1 MHRRALVAGLLAAPV
16 SLPALGQSRWP
27 DRPLRIVV
35 AFPAGGGTDIIAR
48 LLQDPLQAALG
59 GATVI
64 VENRSGGSGM
74 IAAEH
79 VARSPADGTT
89 LLMTIT
95 TIFQAPVVLRRFP
108 YDPVKD
114 FSFIGRVGTGSIT
127 FMVGP
132 AVPASVT
139 TLRQFVDWGRG
150 RPLSFGNYGA
160 GSTSHAFSAA
170 FAEEAKLDV
179 THVAYRGEGPM
190 LQDNL
195 GGQFH
200 GGFHGHVAPADVV
213 REGRLR
219 PLASSGAER
228 VAALGGRVPTMG
240 ELGYSKRFEFRGF
253 TGVFAPPRL
262 PPEIEARL
270 IGAFRQVLT
279 EPAMSARL
287 AAMDVNVDFVGG
299 PEFQRYVEGL
309 MLQWQEMA
317 EALNLYQS
325 G

>member
-1 MHRRALVAGLLAAPV
+1 MDRRALVAGLLAAP
-16 SLPALGQSRWP
+16 LIRPAGAQTRWP
-27 DRPLRIVV
+27 DRPVRIVV

-48 LLQDPLQAALG
+48 LLQEPLQAALG

-79 VARSPADGTT
+79 VARSAPDGTT

-114 FSFIGRVGTGSIT
+114 FSYIGRVGTGSIT

-132 AVPASVT
+132 AVPASIT
-139 TLRQFVDWGRG
+139 TLPQFVEWGRG

-228 VAALGGRVPTMG
+228 VAALGGKVPTMG
-240 ELGYSKRFEFRGF
+240 ELGYSRRFEFRGF
-253 TGVFAPPRL
+253 TGVFAPAGV

-270 IGAFRQVLT
+270 TGAFRQVLT
-279 EPAMSARL
+279 APAMMQRL

-299 PEFQRYVEGL
+299 AEFRHYVEGL

-317 EALNLYQS
+317 EALNLYQT

>member
-1 MHRRALVAGLLAAPV
+1 MNRRAIVAGFLAAPV
-16 SLPALGQSRWP
+16 SLPALGQPRWP
-27 DRPLRIVV
+27 DRPIRIVV
-35 AFPAGGGTDIIAR
+35 AFPAGGGTDIVAR
-48 LLQDPLQAALG
+48 MMQDPLQSALG
-59 GATVI
+59 GAVVI

-79 VARSPADGTT
+79 VARSPADGYTV
-89 LLMTIT
+89 LMTIT

-108 YDPVKD
+108 YDPIKD

-132 AVPASVT
+132 AVPASIT
-139 TLRQFVDWGRG
+139 TLPQFVEWGRG

-170 FAEEAKLDV
+170 FAEEAKLDA

-200 GGFHGHVAPADVV
+200 GGFHGHVATADVV

-228 VAALGGRVPTMG
+228 VAALGGKVPTMG

-253 TGVFAPPRL
+253 TGLFAPART
-262 PPEIEARL
+262 PPEIAERL
-270 IGAFRQVLT
+270 SGAFRQVLT
-279 EPAMSARL
+279 EPRMVQRL
-287 AAMDVNVDFVGG
+287 AAMDVNVEFVSGM
-299 PEFQRYVEGL
+299 EFQRYVEQL